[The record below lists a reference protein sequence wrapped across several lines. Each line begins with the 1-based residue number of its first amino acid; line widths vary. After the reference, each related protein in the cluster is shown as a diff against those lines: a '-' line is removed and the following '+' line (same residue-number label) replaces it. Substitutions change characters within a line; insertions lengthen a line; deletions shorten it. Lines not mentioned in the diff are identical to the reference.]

1 MKGRRKMKKRI
12 LSLFLVLALALSLA
26 ACGGS
31 SSAPAAPAADAQSSA
46 AAASSAKEEAPAP
59 AAEAS
64 SSESEAASAVSEAS
78 AASSAPAEEEPAAAE
93 EIAPYEF
100 NISYGGTPSSSMVAV
115 MTALQEILA
124 EESGGAFTFNVYN
137 DNSYKESQALDEM
150 MNDIVDIVY
159 LASGATSGTVTEVA
173 YLGMPGCYRYTD
185 DPEEFKK
192 FEASVA
198 DIMSGIYDQY
208 GIHYLG
214 LRVPARMAI
223 VGTGDTVSAPADL
236 EGKVVRVAGTWL
248 GKLAVAMNI
257 ATANVGLSELA
268 TALQRKTVD
277 SCFTGIEQ
285 VYSQMLG
292 EVVDYAT
299 ILPET
304 DGIGALV
311 MDADCW
317 NKLDDAQKAC
327 VERSVEKWMDSC
339 LEVSNEFY
347 ATAIQHLEENDVD
360 IRELTDEETDAFL
373 YAVPSVYEEI
383 DAQTSDLGIQLKD
396 AILAYRSAQ

>member
-1 MKGRRKMKKRI
+1 MKKRI
-12 LSLFLVLALALSLA
+12 LATVLSLMLVLMLA

-31 SSAPAAPAADAQSSA
+31 SSSSTP
-46 AAASSAKEEAPAP
+46 AASSAQK
-59 AAEAS
+59 
-64 SSESEAASAVSEAS
+64 SEAASAASKEASEPAPAESASASSEAS
-78 AASSAPAEEEPAAAE
+78 EPAAAE
-93 EIAPYEF
+93 ESSAAASSASSSSAEASEPAAAEAVEPYEF

-115 MTALQEILA
+115 MTKLQDILS

-173 YLGMPGCYRYTD
+173 YLGMPGCFRYTD
-185 DPEEFKK
+185 KPEEFKD
-192 FEASVA
+192 FEASVS
-198 DIMSGIYDQY
+198 DIMSDIYDQY
-208 GIHYLG
+208 NIHYLG

-223 VGTGDTVSAPADL
+223 VGTGNVVSAPEDL
-236 EGKVVRVAGTWL
+236 EGKVVRVSGTWL
-248 GKLAVAMNI
+248 GRLAVAMNI

-292 EVVDYAT
+292 EVVDYAS

-304 DGIGALV
+304 DGIGSLV
-311 MDADCW
+311 MDNDCW
-317 NKLDDAQKAC
+317 NKLSDAQKAC
-327 VERSVEKWMDSC
+327 VERSVEKWMDAC

-347 ATAIQHLEENDVD
+347 DTAVKHLEENNVE
-360 IRELTDEETDAFL
+360 IHEFTDEECDAFL
-373 YAVPSVYEEI
+373 YAVPAVYEEI

-396 AILAYRSAQ
+396 AILAWRAN